1 MKISLVVPNRN
12 NLKYFKW
19 SYDSIRKN
27 QGNHEVWICSAVD
40 ACTDGTLEHYE
51 ELAKIDPYFK
61 YIVNKGP
68 DRLGHTI
75 LYDKIIWDLVET
87 DLAMIFHCDMY
98 LCPNALDAIENLMY
112 GRKLKS
118 FERCE
123 LYQTGE
129 YTRGVKLGGVW
140 IYWEDDKE
148 DDIDN
153 PLVHEWLDRWAVGVP
168 KYEFKNKNRVVSLTR
183 IEPPLHPVGP
193 EKIAHDFGTELE
205 KFDERKLLEM
215 AYSLRWNYVH
225 GPVDIRH
232 DFDFSNLPK
241 KSTTTGVFAPWAFW
255 VDEYKAIGGNDWA
268 NFSPQSKEDS
278 DIWNRLLLNG
288 TEFLQTWDGFVY
300 HMTCR
305 GSRFNPTITTVGTN
319 SAEWET
325 QNLKSSRNFI
335 RKWGHFVRHDKYLLP
350 QVPHKYDIA
359 AIITNCNYN
368 LLANLELWFSELC
381 VDLPTQQIKDYINA
395 EQPNTRIDLSSKLYN
410 WKSVIEEDHDI
421 ICYID
426 GKLFNGD
433 DFYFVQYLSDI
444 ITQNDPEEGLEFMLG
459 TMKLQVNRKKTYEHE
474 LIVCKNE
481 PIIL

>member
-98 LCPNALDAIENLMY
+98 LCPSALDAIEKLMY
-112 GRKLKS
+112 KRQIKENYRLAVSETGTVDV
-118 FERCE
+118 E
-123 LYQTGE
+123 LIPNTK
-129 YTRGVKLGGVW
+129 R
-140 IYWEDDKE
+140 I
-148 DDIDN
+148 
-153 PLVHEWLDRWAVGVP
+153 
-168 KYEFKNKNRVVSLTR
+168 VSLTR
-183 IEPPLHPVGP
+183 IEPPLHPAGP

-225 GPVDIRH
+225 GPEDIRH

-288 TEFLQTWDGFVY
+288 TEFLQTWEGFVY

-381 VDLPTQQIKDYINA
+381 VDLPTQQIEDYINA

-444 ITQNDPEEGLEFMLG
+444 ITQNDPEEGFEFMLG